1 MYTPMNKA
9 PLTRA
14 EYNRVRNQVALKGV
28 DVKSYDK
35 ILNKLVPKLK
45 T

>member
-1 MYTPMNKA
+1 MPINKA

-14 EYNRVRNQVALKGV
+14 EYNRVRNQVALNGG
-28 DVKSYDK
+28 DVWGYDK
-35 ILNKLVPKLK
+35 YLDKPSPKLK